1 MILFFVAIVIFA
13 FVVIAIRISALSSK
27 VENLEYEFK
36 KFANLQKAII
46 AVEQEVQN
54 LARGMVRG
62 KKPEPA
68 QTEPPKEQPP
78 ADIVSR
84 ELKVIQ
90 IPQIPPTARPV
101 ERPSRTKEEWE
112 ALVGG
117 KILNRIG
124 ALAFIIGIGFFL
136 KYAFDNN
143 WITEAMRVV
152 IGALAGFLC
161 IGLAYRSQKKGFQ
174 IFSQGLVGAGI
185 AILYLSVYAA
195 FNFYQL
201 VPQFAAFLMMSAVTM
216 IALANGLFY
225 DSLAVALIGLA
236 GGFLTPIM
244 LSTGEVNETGL
255 FTYIALL
262 DVGLLAIVAKKDS
275 WYLVEPLTFA
285 ATWLFYFSWHV
296 AYATEHTLPIPLFFV
311 TVFWAL
317 FYGLE
322 FLHADKP
329 AVGMSFV
336 IQIVP
341 GLNIMAYYLSL
352 YLLIDPEHHNWM
364 AGVTVL
370 LGAVYFAT
378 ILGLSRWKSIPEFVR
393 VRYTLSALTL
403 LVLATAIQFSDFRTV
418 SLWLLE
424 AGILVWCSIR
434 WNMRFVFYAALGLF
448 AVALIK
454 LLGTGGAFVSA
465 APEDFSLVFNE
476 RFLTFAIAIATLGA
490 SSLMVRRGDETLLR
504 FATIFEFA
512 WCAFAFLLV
521 TVETNDFFNKRILL
535 ERGDFLTDLQYTEAM
550 TLSVLWIVLSLLL
563 AWAGGKTRWLPLLAS
578 ANAACALAA
587 SFVVVRGIAYEP
599 IVYFT
604 PILNTR
610 VAALLFVSAGIAV
623 HTWWMKDLHEP
634 FPWTR
639 DLLPVFQVGLVL
651 LVFVLLTGETRDY
664 FQRDIVP
671 LQRNAADPEALS
683 SLRNLQQ
690 ICLSGVWLLYSA
702 ALMAVGLWRSQRGM
716 RFASIFLFG
725 FTILKIFTFDLSFL
739 ETLYR
744 IYSFLGLGVILL
756 GVSYAYQRYKDVILG
771 TQSKL

>member
-1 MILFFVAIVIFA
+1 MIFFVVIVIFA
-13 FVVIAIRISALSSK
+13 FVIVAIRISALSSK
-27 VENLEYEFK
+27 IENLEYEFK
-36 KFANLQKAII
+36 KFAGLQKAIT
-46 AVEQEVQN
+46 ALEQEVQS
-54 LARGMVRG
+54 LARGVGRG
-62 KKPEPA
+62 RKPEAP
-68 QTEPPKEQPP
+68 QPEPPKEQSVSVFAPP
-78 ADIVSR
+78 QEV
-84 ELKVIQ
+84 Q
-90 IPQIPPTARPV
+90 IPRIPLSARPV
-101 ERPSRTKEEWE
+101 EKPSRTKEEWE

-161 IGLAYRSQKKGFQ
+161 IALAYRSHKKGFE

-225 DSLAVALIGLA
+225 DSLAVALLGLA
-236 GGFLTPIM
+236 GGFLTPLM
-244 LSTGEVNETGL
+244 LSTGDVNETGL

-275 WYLVEPLTFA
+275 WYLIEPLTFA

-296 AYATEHTLPIPLFFV
+296 AYSTENNLAITLFFV

-329 AVGMSFV
+329 ASGMSFV

-341 GLNIMAYYLSL
+341 GLNAMAYYLSL
-352 YLLIDPEHHNWM
+352 YLLIDPEHHSWM
-364 AGVTVL
+364 AGVTIF

-378 ILGLSRWKSIPEFVR
+378 ILGLSGRKTISMFVR
-393 VRYTLSALTL
+393 IRYTLSALTL
-403 LVLATAIQFSDFRTV
+403 LVLATAIQFSGFRTV

-424 AGILVWCSIR
+424 AGILLWCSIR
-434 WNMRFVFYAALGLF
+434 WNMRFVSYAALALF
-448 AVALIK
+448 TIAFLK
-454 LLGTGGAFVSA
+454 LLGTSGTFVSTT
-465 APEDFSLVFNE
+465 PEDFSLVLNE
-476 RFLTFAIAIATLGA
+476 RFLTFVVAIATFA
-490 SSLMVRRGDETLLR
+490 VSAFMARRGDAYLLP
-504 FATIFEFA
+504 FATVFEFA
-512 WCAFAFLLV
+512 WCTLAFLLI
-521 TVETNDFFNKRILL
+521 TVETNDYFNKRMLF
-535 ERGDFLTDLQYTEAM
+535 EQGDFLTDLQFTEAM
-550 TLSVLWIVLSLLL
+550 TLSVLWTVLSLLL
-563 AWAGGKTRWLPLLAS
+563 GWAGGRGKLLPLLTS
-578 ANAACALAA
+578 ATAACALAA
-587 SFVVVRGIAYEP
+587 SFVVVRGIAFEP
-599 IVYFT
+599 ITHFT
-604 PILNTR
+604 PVLNTR

-623 HTWWMKDLHEP
+623 HTWWMKDLHDP

-664 FQRDIVP
+664 FQRGIVP
-671 LQRNAADPEALS
+671 LQRDSNNPEGLS

-702 ALMAVGLWRSQRGM
+702 ALMTVGLWRSQRGM
-716 RFASIFLFG
+716 RLASIFLFG
-725 FTILKIFTFDLSFL
+725 FTIIKIFTFDLSFL

-744 IYSFLGLGVILL
+744 IYSFLGLGIILL
-756 GVSYAYQRYKDVILG
+756 GVSYAYQRYKNVILG